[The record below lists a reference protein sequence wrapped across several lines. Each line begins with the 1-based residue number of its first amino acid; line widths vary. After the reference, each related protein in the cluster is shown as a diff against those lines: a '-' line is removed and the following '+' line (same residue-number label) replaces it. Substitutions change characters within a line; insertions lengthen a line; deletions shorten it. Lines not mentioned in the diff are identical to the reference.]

1 MENSIIT
8 VHTEKDLF
16 NYIQFIRLS
25 KAKELNDL
33 KIESNKSKDG
43 ESFKNFFK
51 KINNKIGKYEEK
63 DTSIDES
70 ISRLKSNVPNL
81 MSEEDAKGS
90 LLSLFAEDKNGV
102 TKLLFAIKVAL
113 DHEYEYKY
121 EKEGL
126 EAASTFL
133 FNDSSK
139 LKLIKNE
146 LENCY
151 KDIAGKSL
159 TNVQKG
165 ALAAI
170 IVSSL
175 AISVIVPAAGITG
188 VSQAGTVLA
197 AKGFGDLIL
206 GTTSSLIF
214 AAAIVGGSYCVM
226 ELHNKEA
233 VRKAFK
239 KATLEEQSVY
249 LAIQCMI
256 VKQLRKSLS
265 DREFK
270 EELDSILKSLSTLKS
285 DLDYFLFVEREDV
298 SLNKS
303 KLNAFHGFDKKLT
316 DILF

>member
-133 FNDSSK
+133 FNDSLK

-214 AAAIVGGSYCVM
+214 AAAIVGGSYYAM
-226 ELHNKEA
+226 ELHNREA

-303 KLNAFHGFDKKLT
+303 KLNAFHEFDKKLT